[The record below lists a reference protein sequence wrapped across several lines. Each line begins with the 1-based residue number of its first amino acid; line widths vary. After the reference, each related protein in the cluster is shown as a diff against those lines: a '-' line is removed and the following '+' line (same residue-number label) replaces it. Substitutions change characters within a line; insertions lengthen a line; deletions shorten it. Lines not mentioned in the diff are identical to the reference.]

1 MTQVARFSLLP
12 HDQTFFDLFVEA
24 GKNSVDAAHLLD
36 QLMREWPDSGNLH
49 EQIVEAEHRGD
60 KVTHEI
66 IKRLN
71 TTFVTPIDR
80 EDIYG
85 LATQLD
91 DIVDFTEEAADFL
104 GLYQV
109 EAPMDQAFALTSV
122 LVRSCEALA
131 EGLEKLPSFKDLD
144 QYWIEVHRLEN
155 EGDRISR
162 DAVAALFTDAIDPM
176 FVIRWKDIFAVLEE
190 AIDSTEKAAQ
200 ILEGIVIKNS

>member
-1 MTQVARFSLLP
+1 MATRMTQVARFSLLP

-24 GKNSVDAAHLLD
+24 GKNSVHAAHLLD

-91 DIVDFTEEAADFL
+91 DIVDFTE
-104 GLYQV
+104 
-109 EAPMDQAFALTSV
+109 
-122 LVRSCEALA
+122 
-131 EGLEKLPSFKDLD
+131 GLENLPSFKDLD

-155 EGDRISR
+155 EGDRVSR

-176 FVIRWKDIFAVLEE
+176 FVIRWKDIFAVL
-190 AIDSTEKAAQ
+190 
-200 ILEGIVIKNS
+200 

>member
-1 MTQVARFSLLP
+1 MARFSLLP

-24 GKNSVDAAHLLD
+24 GKNSVHSALLLD
-36 QLMREWPDSGNLH
+36 KLMREWPDSGTLH
-49 EQIVEAEHRGD
+49 QEVVEAEHRGD

-109 EAPMDQAFALTSV
+109 EAPMDQAGALTSV
-122 LVRSCEALA
+122 LVRSCEALS
-131 EGLEKLPSFKDLD
+131 EGLENLPSFKDLD

-162 DAVAALFTDAIDPM
+162 DAVASLFTDAIDPM
-176 FVIRWKDIFAVLEE
+176 VVIRWKDIFEVLEE
-190 AIDSTEKAAQ
+190 AIDATEKAAQ